1 MIKQVADPE
10 QSRRKKAKEIYK
22 RLKKYYPNPK
32 TALEYSNAW
41 ELLVATIM
49 SAQTTDKLVNTLT
62 PELFKKYP
70 KTSDMV
76 TAKAEDVQ
84 KIIGKV
90 NFSGNKAKNIIASAQ
105 IIEDKFNGKVPDN
118 MEDLDSL
125 PGVARKTANVVL
137 GNAFKKAEGIVVD
150 THVMRLSQRLGL
162 TDKKDPVKIEQD
174 LMEILP
180 KEYWI
185 DFAHMLILYGR
196 EFCPARPH
204 KCENCPLKE
213 LCPDQND

>member
-1 MIKQVADPE
+1 MTKRE
-10 QSRRKKAKEIYK
+10 KAKEIFA
-22 RLKKYYPNPK
+22 RLKKYYPKPR
-32 TALEYSNAW
+32 TVLWYSNAW

-62 PELFKKYP
+62 PGLFKKYP
-70 KTSDMV
+70 KISNM
-76 TAKAEDVQ
+76 AKAAPSDIQ
-84 KIIGKV
+84 KMINKV
-90 NFSGNKAKNIIASAQ
+90 NFSGNKAKNIVESAK
-105 IIEDKFNGKVPDN
+105 IIEEKFNGEVPDN

-162 TDKKDPVKIEQD
+162 TDKKDPIKIELD

-204 KCENCPLKE
+204 VCQPCPLGD
-213 LCPDQND
+213 LCADISKA